1 MHVFDFSE
9 VEPIVTSFCEKI
21 PKLLAEHS
29 VTSDLVSRVVNLGEQ
44 AASPFTVAVVG
55 QMRVG
60 KSSLINALL
69 EKDLAQTGVTETTAT
84 INWIR
89 HGEDES
95 VVRVHWKDKPPE
107 VIDRGE
113 LQQWTGDSS
122 KAANTRFIELFDD
135 ADFLKVASI
144 VDTPGL
150 RSVIDA
156 HENATNEFLGM
167 KCDAESRQLGSQAD
181 AIVYVLMPVARENDD
196 SFLSGFRD
204 QTQLPGSSS
213 FNSLAVLHK
222 WETIESEDPV
232 AASQSKAQRIAS
244 ALGESVSCVIPVSAP
259 LARAAQG
266 LDDRHW
272 NTIHRLANC
281 PADDLEMLLLNDQF
295 FTDDMPDCPVSVNDR
310 KALIAVGLPW
320 PSLKLIVNLSIAECP
335 ETVDDLK
342 AIVRTTGKVDFLRS
356 ELDRRF
362 FARSRSLKLLSTVAK
377 AWEPCR
383 LAEIRL
389 RNKRKDVGDLLV
401 NSDGLLSVLDDRI
414 QAGDD
419 DLGGVLRYVQTTQ
432 EALRREHKSLSSVLK
447 EISAESSTL
456 KAIYEDFTGD
466 LAGLEWL
473 GTESS
478 HKLPEAFRSS
488 LGRLFGRDGVS
499 AIDRAP
505 EMGAGDESRIDAIE
519 IVLEELG
526 DWRNRSKG
534 EARRVLEHAGERL
547 EQLADHFETIEQ
559 EFAS

>member
-95 VVRVHWKDKPPE
+95 VIRVHWKDRSPE
-107 VIDRGE
+107 LIGRDE

-135 ADFLKVASI
+135 ADFLKIASI
-144 VDTPGL
+144 IDTPGL

-156 HENATNEFLGM
+156 HEDATNEFLGM

-181 AIVYVLMPVARENDD
+181 AIVYVLMPVARENDA

-222 WETIESEDPV
+222 WETIEADDQV
-232 AASQSKAQRIAS
+232 AASQSKAQRIAN

-266 LDDRHW
+266 LDDNDW
-272 NTIHRLANC
+272 DTIVRLAGS
-281 PADDLEMLLLNDQF
+281 PADVLEMLLLNDQF
-295 FTDDMPDCPVSVNDR
+295 FTDEMPGCPVSVAERERLNS
-310 KALIAVGLPW
+310 LGLPW
-320 PSLKLIVNLSIAECP
+320 PSLKLIVSLAAKHAPASGSNLRTKVR
-335 ETVDDLK
+335 ET
-342 AIVRTTGKVDFLRS
+342 GQVDFLRS
-356 ELDRRF
+356 ELERRF

-389 RNKRKDVGDLLV
+389 RNKRKDVGNLLV
-401 NSDGLLSVLDDRI
+401 NSDGLLSILDDRI
-414 QAGDD
+414 NAGDNHLVD
-419 DLGGVLRYVQTTQ
+419 VLRYVKTTQ
-432 EALRREHKSLSSVLK
+432 EALRREHRSLTSVLK
-447 EISAESSTL
+447 QVSAESSTL
-456 KAIYEDFTGD
+456 KAIYDDFTGD

-473 GTESS
+473 GTEPALR
-478 HKLPEAFRSS
+478 LPESFRLS
-488 LGRLFGRDGVS
+488 LGRLFGREGVS
-499 AIDRAP
+499 AVERAP
-505 EMGAGDESRIDAIE
+505 EKNGGDVSRVESIE
-519 IVLEELG
+519 LVLEELG
-526 DWRNRSKG
+526 DWRNRCKG
-534 EARRVLEHAGERL
+534 EARRVLDHAEQRL
-547 EQLADHFETIEQ
+547 EQLADHFETIEH
-559 EFAS
+559 ESAS

>member
-44 AASPFTVAVVG
+44 ASSPFTVAVVG

-95 VVRVHWKDKPPE
+95 LVRVHWKDRSPE
-107 VIDRGE
+107 LIDRE
-113 LQQWTGDSS
+113 ALQQWTGDSS

-135 ADFLKVASI
+135 ADFLKIASI

-156 HENATNEFLGM
+156 HEHATNEFLGV
-167 KCDAESRQLGSQAD
+167 KCDTESRQLGSQAD

-196 SFLSGFRD
+196 SFLSLFRD

-222 WETIESEDPV
+222 WETIEAEDQV
-232 AASQSKAQRIAS
+232 AASQSKAHRIAS

-266 LDDRHW
+266 LADRDWDIIAH
-272 NTIHRLANC
+272 LAKS
-281 PADDLEMLLLNDQF
+281 PADVLEMILLNDQF
-295 FTDDMPDCPVSVNDR
+295 FTDDLPGCTVSVADR
-310 KALIAVGLPW
+310 ERLKSLGLPW
-320 PSLKLIVNLSIAECP
+320 PSLKLIVLLASKNTTISGS
-335 ETVDDLK
+335 DLR
-342 AIVRTTGKVDFLRS
+342 AIVRETGQVDFLRS

-401 NSDGLLSVLDDRI
+401 NSAGLLSVLDDRI

-419 DLGGVLRYVQTTQ
+419 DLGDVLRYVKTTQ
-432 EALRREHKSLSSVLK
+432 EALRREHKSLTSVLK
-447 EISAESSTL
+447 QVSAESNTL
-456 KAIYEDFTGD
+456 KTIFGDFTGD

-478 HKLPEAFRSS
+478 QRLPESLRSS

-499 AIDRAP
+499 ASQRAP
-505 EMGAGDESRIDAIE
+505 DTMSGSGSRVDSIE
-519 IVLEELG
+519 LVLEELTE
-526 DWRNRSKG
+526 WRNRSKG
-534 EARRVLEHAGERL
+534 EARQVLDHATQRL
-547 EQLADHFETIEQ
+547 EQLADYFENTE
-559 EFAS
+559 EECAS